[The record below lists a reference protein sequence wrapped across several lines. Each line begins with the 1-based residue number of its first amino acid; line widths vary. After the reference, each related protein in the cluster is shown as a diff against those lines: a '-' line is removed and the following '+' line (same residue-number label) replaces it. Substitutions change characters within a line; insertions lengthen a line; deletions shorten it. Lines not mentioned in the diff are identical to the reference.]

1 MHKGH
6 RTVASAL
13 LCNQL
18 FNGGVGSPV
27 LVMVVVV
34 VQVGEECTITGYRDK
49 KRCTISNSETLKLTS
64 SQLRVCNLQG
74 EVLNEFGMHIHLMS
88 AEENS

>member
-1 MHKGH
+1 MHKGL
-6 RTVASAL
+6 RTVAGAL

-27 LVMVVVV
+27 LVMVVV
-34 VQVGEECTITGYRDK
+34 GEECTITGYRDK
-49 KRCTISNSETLKLTS
+49 KQRTISNSETLKLTS

-74 EVLNEFGMHIHLMS
+74 EVLNEFGMHTHLMS
-88 AEENS
+88 AEENG